1 MRKVGVIG
9 GSGLYSLE
17 GLKVKEEKK
26 IVTPFGEPSDSF
38 ISGEMEGIEVVFLSR
53 HGRGHRILPS
63 EINYRAN
70 IYAFKVLG
78 IERIISVS
86 AVGSL
91 KEDIHPMDVVIPEQF
106 FDRTKR
112 RIDTFFG
119 DGIVAHVGVAD
130 PVCPVLSDIL
140 FESARE
146 EGAIVHKGGTYVTI
160 EGPSFSTRAESKVYR
175 TLGFDVIGMTNITE
189 AKLAREAEICY
200 STLAMVTDYD
210 VWKEEDVDIQ
220 TVIEYLQR
228 NTEMAK
234 KIITRA
240 VKMLPEKRDCPCSS
254 ALKDA
259 IITSPELIS
268 HETKK
273 KLNPIIGKYVK

>member
-9 GSGLYSLE
+9 GTGLYSLE

-38 ISGEMEGIEVVFLSR
+38 ILGEMEGIEVVFLSR

-78 IERIISVS
+78 VERIISVS

-140 FESARE
+140 FESARK

-160 EGPSFSTRAESKVYR
+160 EG
-175 TLGFDVIGMTNITE
+175 
-189 AKLAREAEICY
+189 
-200 STLAMVTDYD
+200 
-210 VWKEEDVDIQ
+210 
-220 TVIEYLQR
+220 
-228 NTEMAK
+228 
-234 KIITRA
+234 
-240 VKMLPEKRDCPCSS
+240 
-254 ALKDA
+254 
-259 IITSPELIS
+259 
-268 HETKK
+268 
-273 KLNPIIGKYVK
+273 

>member
-1 MRKVGVIG
+1 MGKIGIIG

-17 GLKVKEEKK
+17 GLQIKEEKR
-26 IVTPFGEPSDSF
+26 INTPFGDPSDAF
-38 ISGEMEGIEVVFLSR
+38 FLGEMDGTEVIFLAR
-53 HGRGHRILPS
+53 HGRGHHILPS

-70 IYAFKVLG
+70 IYAFKMLG
-78 IERIISVS
+78 VEWIISVS

-91 KEDIHPMDVVIPEQF
+91 KEDIHPMDVVIPGQF

-119 DGIVAHVGVAD
+119 EGIVAHVGVAD
-130 PVCPVLSDIL
+130 PVCPLLSDIL
-140 FESARE
+140 FESAQK
-146 EGAIVHKGGTYVTI
+146 EGAKVHKGGTYVTI

-200 STLAMVTDYD
+200 ATMAMVTDYD
-210 VWKEEDVDIQ
+210 VWKEEAVDIQ
-220 TVIEYLQR
+220 GILEYLRR
-228 NTEMAK
+228 NIEMAK
-234 KIITRA
+234 KILTRA
-240 VKMLPEKRDCPCSS
+240 VKILPEQRDCSCSE

-268 HETKK
+268 QETKQR
-273 KLNPIIGKYVK
+273 LSAIIGKYVE

>member
-38 ISGEMEGIEVVFLSR
+38 ILGEMEGIEVVFLSR

-70 IYAFKVLG
+70 IYAFKMLG
-78 IERIISVS
+78 VERIISVS

-112 RIDTFFG
+112 RIDTF
-119 DGIVAHVGVAD
+119 
-130 PVCPVLSDIL
+130 
-140 FESARE
+140 
-146 EGAIVHKGGTYVTI
+146 
-160 EGPSFSTRAESKVYR
+160 
-175 TLGFDVIGMTNITE
+175 
-189 AKLAREAEICY
+189 
-200 STLAMVTDYD
+200 
-210 VWKEEDVDIQ
+210 
-220 TVIEYLQR
+220 
-228 NTEMAK
+228 
-234 KIITRA
+234 
-240 VKMLPEKRDCPCSS
+240 
-254 ALKDA
+254 
-259 IITSPELIS
+259 
-268 HETKK
+268 
-273 KLNPIIGKYVK
+273 